1 MEQNVRPEPEEDL
14 SELTPEEAVQA
25 KAAGAWTRHL
35 ARTLKTC
42 RLYDRFNPTVLRF
55 REDLATSLTRYL
67 REHGALTLTFTS
79 SDVLWGRT
87 SLYPAKSR
95 DDNLALPFFRDGIR
109 SITFEPGIP
118 SRELEALV
126 DIVLQLTS
134 RSATDDDMVTRIW
147 EAALEHIELEC
158 VSVVGDI
165 ETGGGEAPGEGAT
178 LAPWPHPAPGGAGG
192 FPAGASPPAVQLPEG
207 IASAL
212 GPAGAGGVAG
222 LDLPEGG
229 DANAIDIQAPD
240 APTRSDDRII
250 GAPTRDFERAFS
262 ELDARSSAELTRFR
276 LESEA
281 EAAQPLEHAVLDVL
295 TDCLYVSSTTNDR
308 SEIGRY
314 IPRVLRESIGLG
326 EWSEAKR
333 CLGLLEVC
341 GGPEW
346 SLEGFTTELIQP
358 TSIPSRQAI
367 SRVDQQEGA
376 ELDAFLDF
384 GRMLGPA
391 VFDWWMHVVAESQH
405 QRVRRAV
412 CQAISILISDNPER
426 LAPWLADERWY
437 VVRNAVSILGNIG
450 GSQTVG
456 LLRPVARHADRRVR
470 REVVNALAHADL
482 AAARPLLLEM
492 LPDARGQIFCWLLRH
507 LAGKRDAEVA
517 NTALGL
523 MREENF
529 LERPVEERRAI
540 YMTLGA
546 TGDDQVLPVL
556 EQELHA
562 GGWFSKVF
570 DLHRQEVARCIARLG
585 TPAAREVLERGS
597 HSLKP
602 QLRKACLDALSG
614 GSTNG

>member
-14 SELTPEEAVQA
+14 SQLTPEEAVQA

-55 REDLATSLTRYL
+55 REDLATSLTRFL
-67 REHGALTLTFTS
+67 REYGALTLTFTS
-79 SDVLWGRT
+79 NDVLWGRA

-134 RSATDDDMVTRIW
+134 RAATDDDMVTRIW

-165 ETGGGEAPGEGAT
+165 ETGGEGPGESAT
-178 LAPWPHPAPGGAGG
+178 LAPWPHPTPGTGG
-192 FPAGASPPAVQLPEG
+192 LPAGTSPPAV
-207 IASAL
+207 A
-212 GPAGAGGVAG
+212 
-222 LDLPEGG
+222 LPEGG
-229 DANAIDIQAPD
+229 APPSGGGLTGLNVPQGGDASAMDIQAPD

-250 GAPTRDFERAFS
+250 GAPTRDFEWAFG
-262 ELDARSSAELTRFR
+262 ELDARSSSELTRFR

-295 TDCLYVSSTTNDR
+295 TDCLYVSSTDNDR
-308 SEIGRY
+308 AEVGRY
-314 IPRVLRESIGLG
+314 VPRVLRESIALG
-326 EWSEAKR
+326 EWNEAKR
-333 CLGLLEVC
+333 CLTLLEMC

-367 SRVDQQEGA
+367 SRVDQQEPV

-391 VFDWWMHVVAESQH
+391 VFEWWMRVVAESQH

-412 CQAISILISDNPER
+412 CQAISILIRDNPER

-456 LLRPVARHADRRVR
+456 LLRPVALHADRRVR

-482 AAARPLLLEM
+482 GAARPLLLEM
-492 LPDARGQIFCWLLRH
+492 LPDARGQIFCWLMRH
-507 LAGKRDAEVA
+507 LAAKRDTQVA
-517 NTALGL
+517 DTALRL

-585 TPAAREVLERGS
+585 TPAAREVLDRGA

-602 QLRKACLDALSG
+602 QLRKACLDAISG
-614 GSTNG
+614 GGANG

>member
-1 MEQNVRPEPEEDL
+1 VEPNVRPEPEEEL

-25 KAAGAWTRHL
+25 KAARAWAQQF

-55 REDLATSLTRYL
+55 REDLATGLTRFL
-67 REHGALTLTFTS
+67 REYGSLTLTFTS
-79 SDVLWGRT
+79 SDVKWGNV

-165 ETGGGEAPGEGAT
+165 ESGGGEGPNEGAA
-178 LAPWPHPAPGGAGG
+178 LAPWPHQTAGSPAESVASFPATAGPGAAVAGG
-192 FPAGASPPAVQLPEG
+192 LK
-207 IASAL
+207 
-212 GPAGAGGVAG
+212 G

-229 DANAIDIQAPD
+229 DASAIDIQAPD

-250 GAPTRDFERAFS
+250 GAPTRDFEQAFG
-262 ELDARSSAELTRFR
+262 ELDARSSSELTRFR
-276 LESEA
+276 FESEA

-295 TDCLYVSSTTNDR
+295 TDCLYVSTTLGDR
-308 SEIGRY
+308 AEIGRY
-314 IPRVLRESIGLG
+314 VPRVLRESIALG
-326 EWSEAKR
+326 QWSEAKR
-333 CLGLLEVC
+333 CLTLLEVC
-341 GGPEW
+341 GGTEW

-367 SRVDQQEGA
+367 SRVDQQDPA
-376 ELDAFLDF
+376 ELEAFLDF

-391 VFDWWMHVVAESQH
+391 VFDWWMRVMVESQQ
-405 QRVRRAV
+405 QRVRRSV
-412 CQAISILISDNPER
+412 CQAISVLMRDNPER

-437 VVRNAVSILGNIG
+437 VVRNTVSILGNIG

-470 REVVNALAHADL
+470 REVVNAIAHADL

-492 LPDARGQIFCWLLRH
+492 IPDSRGQIFCWLLRH
-507 LAGKRDAEVA
+507 LSVKRDEVVA
-517 NTALGL
+517 DTALRL

-540 YMTLGA
+540 YMALGS
-546 TGDDQVLPVL
+546 TGDDRVLAAL
-556 EQELHA
+556 EQELLA

-570 DLHRQEVARCIARLG
+570 DQHRHDVARCIARLG
-585 TPAAREVLERGS
+585 TPAAREVLERGA

-602 QLRKACLDALSG
+602 QLRKACADALSG
-614 GSTNG
+614 GPANG